1 MESDDGPELI
11 NQNGGSEMSAIGFI
25 NILLESLT
33 TLAFLYLVFGIPL
46 AHIRGRLG
54 INRWWSLLAI
64 VPIANLIGLWI
75 FAYSDW
81 PNARSRQVD

>member
-11 NQNGGSEMSAIGFI
+11 NQNGGNEMDAIGFL
-25 NILLESLT
+25 NILLAILT
-33 TLAFLYLVFGIPL
+33 NIAFLYLLFGIPL
-46 AHIRGRLG
+46 AHILGRLG
-54 INRWWSLLAI
+54 INRWWSLLTI

-81 PNARSRQVD
+81 PNARSRQAD